1 MVITNLTSQDYWFGP
16 LHLPAGNG
24 QTLQVDDQSATSL
37 YLTDDSV
44 ADAINT
50 LAAASPAKI
59 TVVPSTGTVFPR
71 ATGVPEVLH
80 GDGSPEGIVYAG
92 QGSIYLRRDNTGGA
106 QLYQKTTGIHINT
119 GWVAMAGAVV
129 TTPTGAM
136 HMYGGTAAPT
146 GWLLCDGS
154 AVSRT
159 TYADLFA
166 AIGTQYGAGDGSTT
180 FNIPDL
186 RGRVPV
192 GLGTNASVNA
202 LGANDGQPV
211 GNRRPHHRTTNS
223 LAISNTLG
231 ISDPGH
237 SHNASTNG
245 SPPYTYLFT
254 NAAGNA
260 TDSGQRTSTNTTG
273 ISLTGGLSLT
283 GAVGTN
289 NGNDALDTPSFIVVN
304 YIIKT

>member
-1 MVITNLTSQDYWFGP
+1 MTMVITNLTSQDYWFGP

-50 LAAASPAKI
+50 LAAATPAKI
-59 TVVPSTGTVFPR
+59 TVVPSAGTVFPR
-71 ATGVPEVLH
+71 ATGVPELLH

-106 QLYQKTTGIHINT
+106 QLYQKTTGIHLNT
-119 GWVAMAGAVV
+119 GWIAMAGAVV

-136 HMYGGTAAPT
+136 HMYGGTAAPA

-154 AVSRT
+154 AISRT

-166 AIGTQYGAGDGSTT
+166 AIGTNYGAGDGSTT
-180 FNIPDL
+180 FNIPDV

-202 LGANDGQPV
+202 LNANDGQSV
-211 GNRRPHHRTTNS
+211 GNRRPHHRT
-223 LAISNTLG
+223 SNGLSVATANAFANNVTGYRVG
-231 ISDPGH
+231 IWDGTDNIGGGVVGALRNESVGPHGH
-237 SHNASTNG
+237 SLSG
-245 SPPYTYLFT
+245 S
-254 NAAGNA
+254 
-260 TDSGQRTSTNTTG
+260 
-273 ISLTGGLSLT
+273 I
-283 GAVGTN
+283 GTN
-289 NGNDALDTPSFIVVN
+289 NGSDALDTPSFIVVN